1 MGGDVLA
8 LGRNGNAP
16 WRVGIVDPR
25 GGVLAG
31 VLLADG
37 EALFSSG
44 DYNKYRSDNELGTRL
59 PHIINPLTGRPT
71 QGTASTAVLHRDP
84 VLADVAA
91 TTLMVAGRDGLE
103 SNLRKLGIRCA
114 LLPGDDATLYI
125 PRAISARHTLIRTP
139 TNTKPAQEK
148 SK

>member
-44 DYNKYRSDNELGTRL
+44 DYNKYRSDSELGTRL

-91 TTLMVAGRDGLE
+91 TTLMVVGRVGFE
-103 SNLRKLGIRCA
+103 ATLRKLGLPCA
-114 LLPGDDATLYI
+114 MLFGDDEPMYATTPN
-125 PRAISARHTLIRTP
+125 PR
-139 TNTKPAQEK
+139 
-148 SK
+148 